1 MTTQVKPKTPRKT
14 KPKVDYEG
22 EFAAK
27 LDELGICGFTRQ
39 FLFHPFNAFTFDF
52 AWPDL
57 KVAVE
62 VNGGQ
67 WARFG
72 GRHNN
77 DNSRE
82 RLNEAL
88 ALGWKV
94 LLITPEMM
102 HDPIYWNVF
111 VTHLEVLLFP
121 YGSGSGYPGTHL
133 VKPRTRSKRQKVV
146 KQS

>member
-1 MTTQVKPKTPRKT
+1 MTTPTKPKPSTKAKP

-27 LDELGICGFTRQ
+27 LNELGIEGFVRQ
-39 FLFHPFNAFTFDF
+39 FHFHPFNAFTFDF
-52 AWPDL
+52 AWPAL

-102 HDPIYWNVF
+102 HDPLYWDVF
-111 VTHLEVLLFP
+111 LTHLEVLLLS
-121 YGSGSGYPGTHL
+121 YDNDSGYPGTHL
-133 VKPRTRSKRQKVV
+133 VKPRARTKRQKVT
-146 KQS
+146 K